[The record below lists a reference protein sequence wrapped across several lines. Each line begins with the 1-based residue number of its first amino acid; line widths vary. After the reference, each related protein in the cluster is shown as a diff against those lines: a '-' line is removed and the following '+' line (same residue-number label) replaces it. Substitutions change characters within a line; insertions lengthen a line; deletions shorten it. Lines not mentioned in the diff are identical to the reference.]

1 VDYATI
7 ITVRQAS
14 AFAGANQANNKGVM
28 NENLAAHDRFPR
40 WGSGP
45 LSKPERNDGFPKRMI
60 NSRRISFKDM

>member
-1 VDYATI
+1 LDESDREEEEKQDVDYDGQPLTI
-7 ITVRQAS
+7 
-14 AFAGANQANNKGVM
+14 GVM

>member
-1 VDYATI
+1 LDESDREEEEKQDVDYDGQPLTI
-7 ITVRQAS
+7 
-14 AFAGANQANNKGVM
+14 GVM
-28 NENLAAHDRFPR
+28 NENLAARDRFPR